1 MELRDIIVLVDGSK
15 AGEARLALAVGLA
28 RRAPGR
34 LTGVGIMERPS
45 IVDAVPFIV
54 GPGLGLLAPGSAAS
68 EPSFEGASL
77 IELDERRFRSAS
89 GELAAD
95 WRVADYGQTSEL
107 IELGLLADLMILGQA
122 HPGEGASPWGFHPE
136 DVILAAGCPC
146 LVVPYAGSFET
157 IGKNVLVAWDDS
169 REAARA
175 LRAAKPLLRGAGS
188 VTVIGVSRGEQAAE
202 KCGLSLDEVAARLT
216 AVGIKA
222 RAESELRDGLK
233 VADILL
239 NRASDLS
246 ADLLVTGSFH
256 HSRVREALLG
266 GVSRDLLEHMTVP
279 VLMSH

>member
-15 AGEARLALAVGLA
+15 AGEARLALAVDLA

-34 LTGVGIMERPS
+34 LTGVGIIGRSS

-54 GPGLGLLAPGSAAS
+54 GPGLGLLASGSTAS
-68 EPSFEGASL
+68 EPGFEGVPL

-95 WRVADYGQTSEL
+95 WRVADYGETREL

-122 HPGEGASPWGFHPE
+122 HPGEGASLWGFHPE
-136 DVILAAGCPC
+136 SVILAAGCPC
-146 LVVPYAGSFET
+146 LVAPCAGSFET

-175 LRAAKPLLRGAGS
+175 LRAAKPLLRGSES
-188 VTVIGVSRGEQAAE
+188 VTVIGVSRGEQAAD

-216 AVGIKA
+216 AGGIKA
-222 RAESELRDGLK
+222 RAEPDLRGGLK
-233 VADILL
+233 VADVLL

-256 HSRVREALLG
+256 HSR
-266 GVSRDLLEHMTVP
+266 
-279 VLMSH
+279 

>member
-15 AGEARLALAVGLA
+15 AGEARLALAVDLA

-34 LTGVGIMERPS
+34 LTGVGIIGRSS

-54 GPGLGLLAPGSAAS
+54 GPGLGLLASGSTAS
-68 EPSFEGASL
+68 EPGFEGVPL

-95 WRVADYGQTSEL
+95 WRVADYGETREL
-107 IELGLLADLMILGQA
+107 IELGLLADLIILGQA

-175 LRAAKPLLRGAGS
+175 LRAAKPLLRDAES
-188 VTVIGVSRGEQAAE
+188 VTVIGVSRREQAAE
-202 KCGLSLDEVAARLT
+202 TCGISLDQVAARLT
-216 AVGIKA
+216 AGGIKA
-222 RAESELRDGLK
+222 RAEPDLRGGLK
-233 VADILL
+233 VADVLL

-256 HSRVREALLG
+256 HSRIRETLVG
-266 GVSRDLLEHMTVP
+266 GVSRDVLEHMTVP